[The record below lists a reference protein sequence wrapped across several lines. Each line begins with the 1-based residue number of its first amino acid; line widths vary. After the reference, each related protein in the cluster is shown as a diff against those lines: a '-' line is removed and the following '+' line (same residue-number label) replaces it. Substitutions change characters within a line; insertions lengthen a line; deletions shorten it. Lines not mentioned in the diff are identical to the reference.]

1 MIGFIK
7 KVVQSYI
14 KQFGAAILCI
24 GIIFAGILL
33 SSCQLQRPFAISND
47 RDSLNVVVEYERH
60 EDLPDI
66 YKIDVVI
73 PKIESSGDTIK
84 TLNETIR
91 DEFMEYYE
99 LNAGNANEILGGW
112 RYPQIDISY
121 KVVRIKQICAI
132 SIITEIHSEQDQGRE
147 SSVRSYYY
155 DELQKKILS
164 SKEYLEKLGLTPDE
178 VEQAFLEGV
187 GQNYNLEHVAFSSLQ
202 NHFYIN
208 EKKQPVFFVV
218 D

>member
-7 KVVQSYI
+7 KVVQGYI
-14 KQFGAAILCI
+14 KQFGAVILCI

-33 SSCQLQRPFAISND
+33 SSCQLQRPFAISNGGD
-47 RDSLNVVVEYERH
+47 ALNVVVEYERH
-60 EDLPDI
+60 EDLPGI

-84 TLNETIR
+84 TLNEIIR
-91 DEFMEYYE
+91 DEFMEFYE

-112 RYPQIDISY
+112 QYPQIDISY
-121 KVVRIKQICAI
+121 KVVRMKQICAI
-132 SIITEIHSEQDQGRE
+132 SIITEIHSEQDLGRE

-155 DELQKKILS
+155 DETQEKILN
-164 SKEYLEKLGLTPDE
+164 SKEYLDKIGLTPDE
-178 VEQAFLEGV
+178 VEKAFLEGV

-208 EKKQPVFFVV
+208 EQKQPIFFVV